1 MKQPTDKL
9 RTNVGG
15 MLVSVIGFLLLAYYA
30 VTAISARDAFWFLNR
45 FDDKPVRMMI
55 YQAGQ
60 QTELLSGD
68 PGFAELSE
76 AVQASL
82 ASGVAHT
89 SGIGLSPGSL
99 EDAYKLYVTLEVFFD
114 RPVKL
119 HASFNTDH
127 PQQMLFPI
135 TGRHSDL
142 NVVFLGVEGTYMS
155 SAPVLKTTEPIRR
168 ALQAAGFSI
177 N

>member
-1 MKQPTDKL
+1 MRQPTDRL

-30 VTAISARDAFWFLNR
+30 VTALSARDAFWFLNR
-45 FDDKPVRMMI
+45 FDDKPVRMMV
-55 YQAGQ
+55 YHAGQ

-68 PGFAELSE
+68 PGFAELAE
-76 AVQASL
+76 AVRASL
-82 ASGVAHT
+82 AAGVARP

-99 EDAYKLYVTLEVFFD
+99 EDAYKQYITLEAFFD

-119 HASFNTDH
+119 HASFNTGY
-127 PQQMLFPI
+127 PRQMLFPI

-155 SAPVLKTTEPIRR
+155 DAPVLKTTEPIRK
-168 ALQAAGFSI
+168 ALQAAGFPI

>member
-1 MKQPTDKL
+1 MKQPTDRL
-9 RTNVGG
+9 QTNILE
-15 MLVSVIGFLLLAYYA
+15 MLVAVIGFALVAIFA
-30 VTAISARDAFWFLNR
+30 VIAFSAQDAFWFWNG
-45 FDDKPVRMMI
+45 FDDKPDRMII

-68 PGFAELSE
+68 PGFAELAE
-76 AVQASL
+76 AVRASL
-82 ASGVAHT
+82 AEGVARP
-89 SGIGLSPGSL
+89 SAIGLSQGSL
-99 EDAYKLYVTLEVFFD
+99 EDAYQQYVTLEVFFD

-119 HASFNTDH
+119 HASFNTGH

-142 NVVFLGVEGTYMS
+142 NVVFLGAEGAYLS
-155 SAPVLKTTEPIRR
+155 DAPVLKTTEPIRR
-168 ALQAAGFSI
+168 ALQAAGFST

>member
-1 MKQPTDKL
+1 MKQPTDRL

-45 FDDKPVRMMI
+45 FDDKPVRMI
-55 YQAGQ
+55 VYRAGQ
-60 QTELLSGD
+60 KTELLSGD
-68 PGFAELSE
+68 PGFAELAD
-76 AVQASL
+76 AVRASL
-82 ASGVAHT
+82 ASGVART

-99 EDAYKLYVTLEVFFD
+99 QDAYQQYVTLEVFFD

-119 HASFNTDH
+119 HAAFNTGY

-142 NVVFLGVEGTYMS
+142 NVVFLGVEGQYMAG
-155 SAPVLKTTEPIRR
+155 APVLNTIEPVRK

>member
-9 RTNVGG
+9 RTNIGG
-15 MLVSVIGFLLLAYYA
+15 MLVSVIGFMVVAYYA
-30 VTAISARDAFWFLNR
+30 VTAISAQDAAWFLNG
-45 FDDKPVRMMI
+45 FDDRPVRVI
-55 YQAGQ
+55 VYQAGR

-68 PGFAELSE
+68 PGFAELAE
-76 AVQASL
+76 GARASL
-82 ASGVAHT
+82 AEGVARP

-99 EDAYKLYVTLEVFFD
+99 EDAYKLYVSLEVFFD

-119 HASFNTDH
+119 HAPFNTGH
-127 PQQMLFPI
+127 PTQMLFLI

-155 SAPVLKTTEPIRR
+155 SGPVLKTTEPIRK

>member
-15 MLVSVIGFLLLAYYA
+15 MLVAVIGFMVVAYYA
-30 VTAISARDAFWFLNR
+30 VTAISAQDAVWFLNG
-45 FDDKPVRMMI
+45 FDDRPVRVI
-55 YQAGQ
+55 VYQAGR
-60 QTELLSGD
+60 QTGLLPGD
-68 PGFAELSE
+68 PGFAELAQ

-82 ASGVAHT
+82 AEGVARP
-89 SGIGLSPGSL
+89 SGIGLSSGSL
-99 EDAYKLYVTLEVFFD
+99 EDAYKLYVSLEVFFG

-119 HASFNTDH
+119 HAAYNTGH
-127 PQQMLFPI
+127 PTQMLFLI

-142 NVVFLGVEGTYMS
+142 NVVFLGVEGAYMS
-155 SAPVLKTTEPIRR
+155 SGPVLKTTEPIRK

>member
-9 RTNVGG
+9 RTNIGG
-15 MLVSVIGFLLLAYYA
+15 MLVTVIGFLLLAYYA
-30 VTAISARDAFWFLNR
+30 VTAIPARDAFWFWSG
-45 FDDKPVRMMI
+45 FDAKPVRMI
-55 YQAGQ
+55 VYQAGQ
-60 QTELLSGD
+60 RTELLFGD
-68 PGFAELSE
+68 PGFAELAE
-76 AVQASL
+76 AVRASL
-82 ASGVAHT
+82 ASGVART

-119 HASFNTDH
+119 HAAFNTDH
-127 PQQMLFPI
+127 PQHMLFPI

-142 NVVFLGVEGTYMS
+142 NVVFLGVEGAYLS
-155 SAPVLKTTEPIRR
+155 GAPVLNTTEPIRK
-168 ALQAAGFSI
+168 AMQAAGFTI

>member
-15 MLVSVIGFLLLAYYA
+15 MLVAVIGFMVVAYYA
-30 VTAISARDAFWFLNR
+30 VTAIGARDAFWFWSG
-45 FDDKPVRMMI
+45 FEDKPVRMI
-55 YQAGQ
+55 VYEAGQ

-68 PGFAELSE
+68 PGFAELAE
-76 AVQASL
+76 AVRASL
-82 ASGVAHT
+82 ASGVART
-89 SGIGLSPGSL
+89 SGMGLSAGSL

-114 RPVKL
+114 GPVKL
-119 HASFNTDH
+119 HAAFNTGH

-142 NVVFLGVEGTYMS
+142 NVVFLGVEGVYMS
-155 SAPVLKTTEPIRR
+155 GAPVLNTTEPIRK

>member
-15 MLVSVIGFLLLAYYA
+15 MLVAVIGFMLVAYYA
-30 VTAISARDAFWFLNR
+30 VTAIATQDAFWFESS
-45 FDDKPVRMMI
+45 FDVRPIRMMV

-60 QTELLSGD
+60 QTELLYGD
-68 PGFAELSE
+68 PGFAELAE
-76 AVQASL
+76 AVRASL
-82 ASGVAHT
+82 AAGVARP
-89 SGIGLSPGSL
+89 SSIGLSAGSL
-99 EDAYKLYVTLEVFFD
+99 EDAYKQYTTLEAFFD

-119 HASFNTDH
+119 HASFNTGH

-142 NVVFLGVEGTYMS
+142 NVVFLGVESTYMS
-155 SAPVLKTTEPIRR
+155 DAPVLKTTEPIRK

>member
-15 MLVSVIGFLLLAYYA
+15 MLVAVIGFMVVAYYA
-30 VTAISARDAFWFLNR
+30 VIAISARDAFWFWSG
-45 FDDKPVRMMI
+45 FDAKPVRMI
-55 YQAGQ
+55 VYQSGQ

-68 PGFAELSE
+68 PGFVELAE
-76 AVQASL
+76 AVRASL
-82 ASGVAHT
+82 ASGVART

-99 EDAYKLYVTLEVFFD
+99 EDAYNLYVTLEVFFD

-119 HASFNTDH
+119 HASFNTGR

-142 NVVFLGVEGTYMS
+142 NVVFLGVEGAYMS
-155 SAPVLKTTEPIRR
+155 SAPVLNTTEPIRR

>member
-1 MKQPTDKL
+1 MKQPTDRL

-45 FDDKPVRMMI
+45 FDDKPVRMI
-55 YQAGQ
+55 VYRAGQ
-60 QTELLSGD
+60 KTELLSGD
-68 PGFAELSE
+68 PGFAELAD
-76 AVQASL
+76 AVRASL
-82 ASGVAHT
+82 ASGVARP
-89 SGIGLSPGSL
+89 SGMGLSLGSL
-99 EDAYKLYVTLEVFFD
+99 EDAYQQYVTLEVFFD

-119 HASFNTDH
+119 HAMFNTDH

-142 NVVFLGVEGTYMS
+142 NVVFLGVDGQYMAG
-155 SAPVLKTTEPIRR
+155 APVLNTTEPIRK
-168 ALQAAGFSI
+168 AMQAVGFSI

>member
-1 MKQPTDKL
+1 MKRPTDKL
-9 RTNVGG
+9 QTNIGR
-15 MLVSVIGFLLLAYYA
+15 MLVAVVGFMLVAYYA
-30 VTAISARDAFWFLNR
+30 VTAIPAQDALWFWNG
-45 FDDKPVRMMI
+45 FDVKPVRMI
-55 YQAGQ
+55 VYQGGK

-68 PGFAELSE
+68 PGYAELAE
-76 AVQASL
+76 AVRASL
-82 ASGVAHT
+82 AEGVARP
-89 SGIGLSPGSL
+89 SGMGLSAGSL

-127 PQQMLFPI
+127 PTQMLFPI

-142 NVVFLGVEGTYMS
+142 DVVFLGVEGAYMS
-155 SAPVLKTTEPIRR
+155 GAPVLKTTEPIRK

>member
-9 RTNVGG
+9 RTNIGR
-15 MLVSVIGFLLLAYYA
+15 MLVAIIGFMVVAYYA
-30 VTAISARDAFWFLNR
+30 VIAISARDAFWFLTS
-45 FDDKPVRMMI
+45 FDVKPVRI
-55 YQAGQ
+55 IVYQAGQ

-68 PGFAELSE
+68 PGFAELAE
-76 AVQASL
+76 AVRASL
-82 ASGVAHT
+82 ASGVART

-119 HASFNTDH
+119 HASFNTGH
-127 PQQMLFPI
+127 PQQMLFPV

-155 SAPVLKTTEPIRR
+155 SAPVLNTTEPIRR
-168 ALQAAGFSI
+168 ALPAAGFSI